1 VGCPFFRHIAGNGG
15 LFPAGPIRHRTREI
29 RSELNGIAAAQT
41 EATAFRR
48 MAEIWLLQGQPD
60 KAREALAR
68 ATLTCPGYAAL
79 PDLAPL
85 AAE

>member
-1 VGCPFFRHIAGNGG
+1 
-15 LFPAGPIRHRTREI
+15 
-29 RSELNGIAAAQT
+29 
-41 EATAFRR
+41 